1 MKQEIST
8 KSLELKNTIIKT
20 KSSENRMK
28 ETEERIANLKDK
40 TIEII
45 QSEQKRENRLNKTNK
60 ENLRDLWK
68 FNKGLSFMSLDFLN
82 KREKKGQSFK
92 KKKHLKQ
99 WQKISQLASDKK
111 LSETQTK

>member
-1 MKQEIST
+1 MKQEISA

-20 KSSENRMK
+20 KSSVNRMK

-60 ENLRDLWK
+60 ENLRDLWE
-68 FNKGLSFMSLDFLN
+68 FNKGLSFMSLDLLN
-82 KREKKGQSFK
+82 NRKKKGQSFK
-92 KKKHLKQ
+92 KKKS
-99 WQKISQLASDKK
+99 I
-111 LSETQTK
+111 